1 MKAFLQT
8 TGVLVI
14 ILTGFSNC
22 AGSKK
27 LQETL
32 PFPLGEVYAQKWSG
46 GARGSGSGI
55 NFFLAVD
62 NLPEGLQLDSVY
74 FRGKKEALQP
84 EKASKGQLFVGR
96 FSNTK
101 AEKHD
106 LIMHADPKKEVG
118 NKPHTVSEKMPF
130 EVSDDQAVISYRYK
144 KKQYYYKI
152 EKVVE
157 KRAEAYPSAP
167 VKKGL

>member
-8 TGVLVI
+8 TSVLVI
-14 ILTGFSNC
+14 ILAGFSNC

-32 PFPLGEVYAQKWSG
+32 PFTLGEVYAQKWTG
-46 GARGSGSGI
+46 GARGSGSGV
-55 NFFLAVD
+55 NFFVAVN

-74 FRGKKEALQP
+74 FRGKKVTLEAETVP
-84 EKASKGQLFVGR
+84 KGQLFVGR
-96 FSNTK
+96 FLNTT

-118 NKPHTVSEKMPF
+118 NKPPVVKEKIPF
-130 EVSDDQAVISYRYK
+130 ELTDDQAVISYRYK
-144 KKQYYYKI
+144 NRKYYYKI
-152 EKVVE
+152 ENVVE